1 MKYNY
6 SDMIR
11 LVKCTYPVCSKSAGN
26 DLCHSLSGENDSNQ
40 KISLMRPLIKKY
52 LRTKTFLYLIFFLN
66 RVILFSKASASLIFV

>member
-11 LVKCTYPVCSKSAGN
+11 LVKCTYSVHSKSAGN
-26 DLCHSLSGENDSNQ
+26 DLCHSLSGKNDSTQ

-52 LRTKTFLYLIFFLN
+52 PRTKTFLYIIFFLN
-66 RVILFSKASASLIFV
+66 IVINFS

>member
-11 LVKCTYPVCSKSAGN
+11 LVNCTYSVHSKSAGN
-26 DLCHSLSGENDSNQ
+26 DLCHSLSGKNDSTQ

-52 LRTKTFLYLIFFLN
+52 PRTKPFLFRIFFLN
-66 RVILFSKASASLIFV
+66 KVVFFS